1 MTFDVALPQGGKV
14 QLGDMARQDAENVDI
29 RGGRVVRL
37 ADFHAHKG
45 EIEAFRATTLEVSGD
60 ASIGGDL
67 DIAGGLSIDGSLAVG
82 GGLSIDGSLA
92 VGGGLAVGG
101 SLEIANAAAISWLNA
116 AGVATPTLQKY
127 IDDNVYLDNY
137 DGSIILRSGGG
148 GALSGSVTVST
159 GGTVSMTGDLIV
171 DGTTINCTNVDAVN
185 FDGPACALVLGQA
198 GTFSIKDPGGAI
210 KQILRRRITGYTAMT
225 GAGDKATAYDT
236 AAVTLAQLAGRVKQ
250 LQDDLTTHGMIGA

>member
-67 DIAGGLSIDGSLAVG
+67 DIA